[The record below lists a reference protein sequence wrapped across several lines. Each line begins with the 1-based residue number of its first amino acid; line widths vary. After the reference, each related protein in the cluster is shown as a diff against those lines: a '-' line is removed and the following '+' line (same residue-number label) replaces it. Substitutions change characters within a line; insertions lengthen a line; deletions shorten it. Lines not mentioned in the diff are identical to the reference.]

1 MIVQCEK
8 CGAQYNIDDTKVKPG
23 ETKVRCTQCQ
33 HVFTVPHPLT
43 LNERD
48 IFGETEEKA
57 EDAFMKEW
65 AQDVPPQPPQ
75 EPKQP
80 VPPAADQAPP
90 PRAFVPPTAEE
101 PLAGAG
107 TPAEEIPTDET
118 PSSEHEIFPASP
130 VPVGEAPTK
139 REHKI
144 STTFLLAILFLVIV
158 FVAFYF
164 WTKKGVSIPAF
175 EYVYEKIYTLME
187 GEKAE
192 KVFIVTM
199 KGSEYTLEG
208 GKVFV
213 IQGKVANRSEQTKQ
227 LVKLQ
232 GILFDKV
239 GKEVAT
245 STGYCG
251 ITISDGEIENSTYES
266 LKSSFGFIGAGQ
278 APSVPSQQNLP
289 FTIIFFS
296 PPGGASDF
304 RVDIVATSASG

>member
-8 CGAQYNIDDTKVKPG
+8 CGTKYNIDETKVKPG

-65 AQDVPPQPPQ
+65 AQDVSPQPPQ
-75 EPKQP
+75 EPRQP
-80 VPPAADQAPP
+80 APPAADQSAP

-101 PLAGAG
+101 PLAGTG
-107 TPAEEIPTDET
+107 TPAQEIPPDET
-118 PSSEHEIFPASP
+118 PSSEQEIFPASP
-130 VPVGEAPTK
+130 VPVGEAPARK
-139 REHKI
+139 AHKM
-144 STTFLLAILFLVIV
+144 STTFLLAILLIVIV

-187 GEKAE
+187 GEEAE
-192 KVFIVTM
+192 KVFIVNM
-199 KGSEYTLEG
+199 KGSEYALDG
-208 GKVFV
+208 GKVFA
-213 IQGKVANRSEQTKQ
+213 IQGKVANRSEETKQ
-227 LVKLQ
+227 LVKLK
-232 GILFDKV
+232 GTLFDKV

-245 STGYCG
+245 STGFCG
-251 ITISDGEIENSTYES
+251 VTISDEEIRNSTYES
-266 LKSSFGFIGAGQ
+266 LRSSFGFIGAGR
-278 APSVPSQQNLP
+278 ARPVPSQQNLP

-296 PPGGASDF
+296 PPEGASDF
-304 RVDIVATSASG
+304 RVDIVATGASG